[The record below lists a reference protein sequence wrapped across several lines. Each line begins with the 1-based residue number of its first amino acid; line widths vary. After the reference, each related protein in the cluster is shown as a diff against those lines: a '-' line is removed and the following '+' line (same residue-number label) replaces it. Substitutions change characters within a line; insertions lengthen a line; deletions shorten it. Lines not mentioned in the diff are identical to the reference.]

1 MASTNFNISF
11 VESSD
16 CSIISFV
23 DLSAYNEDI
32 PIDTPVLKV
41 LYPDHL
47 AWVNMSYTPM
57 SINNVG
63 VPLLDGLYTLELSVC
78 PNDKA
83 KKVFYYFKLC
93 GVLNNIKEQ
102 LCKYSG
108 NKDKV
113 LELMDLY
120 KYALATQMIATKE
133 PEKAKIMFNYLK
145 IKTC

>member
-16 CSIISFV
+16 CCIISFV
-23 DLSAYNEDI
+23 DLTAYNEDI
-32 PIDTPVLKV
+32 PIDTPILKI
-41 LYPDHL
+41 LYPDHS
-47 AWVNMSYTPM
+47 AWVSMSYTPM

-83 KKVFYYFKLC
+83 KKIFYYFKVC
-93 GVLNNIKEQ
+93 GFLNNLKTQ

-108 NKDKV
+108 NKEKV
-113 LELMDLY
+113 LELMELY
-120 KYALATQMIATKE
+120 KYALALQMIAQTE

-145 IKTC
+145 IQIC